1 MRFGIKEQIIM
12 MEHENERMSYSFE
25 PSDESSGAQ
34 GYHQTSYDPNY
45 NQNEHKNPKKKN
57 GVGGRMVALLV
68 AVALVASIGGSALT
82 TVINNI
88 SRKNEE
94 ANAKAKE
101 TMSAQTVE
109 PAQDDSQDTATENS
123 SYSLEKSALP
133 KSLSSNDTGKSL
145 TPKEVYA
152 MNVNATVGIATQI
165 TTNVWGQVA
174 SASASGSGFILTSDG
189 YVVTNNH
196 VVEGATSVTVKLYNG
211 DEYDAEVIGTDEMN
225 DVALL
230 KIDATGLQAV
240 TIGDSDQIE
249 VGEEVIAIGN
259 PLGELTFTMTA
270 GVVSALDREINTD
283 GKPINMLQTDVAI
296 NSGNSG
302 GALFDMNGNVIGI
315 TSAKYSGSTSS
326 GASIEGISFAIPIND
341 ALRVVYDLQQYGHVT
356 GRAYLGVTV
365 KDLDSTTAA
374 TYGLPTGPMI
384 QSVEAGGCAE
394 KAGLQQGDIIIAGT
408 AVGRVRVMTNDKGRT
423 VKTAGPSQPVEI
435 TGLADVPTPG
445 DEFDAVTDERMAR
458 ELVEQRRQA
467 AKDAA
472 AKLQQKV
479 TLDNLF
485 ARMQEGEMKELPLI
499 VKADVQGSA
508 EAVKASLEK
517 ISNEEVR
524 VRVIHTGVGAIN
536 ESDVLLASTSGAIIV
551 GFNVRADAGAQASIA
566 RSNVDIRYYRVI
578 YDAIDEIES
587 AMKGMLAPKYE
598 EVVIGHAEV
607 RMTYKVSAIGTIA
620 GCMVKD
626 GKVTRDAQVRV
637 LRDNIVIHEGEIGS
651 LQRFKDA
658 VKEVTAGYE
667 CGMSVVKFND
677 IKEGDIFECFAMQEI
692 KR

>member
-1 MRFGIKEQIIM
+1 M
-12 MEHENERMSYSFE
+12 MEHENERMNYSFE
-25 PSDESSGAQ
+25 SSDESHSAE
-34 GYHQTSYDPNY
+34 GYHQPSYDPNY
-45 NQNEHKNPKKKN
+45 GQNGHQDPKKKK
-57 GVGGRMVALLV
+57 GVGGRMIALLV

-94 ANAKAKE
+94 ANAKAAE
-101 TMSAQTVE
+101 TMSTQTVE
-109 PAQDDSQDTATENS
+109 PAQDAQDAQQDTQSEG
-123 SYSLEKSALP
+123 SYSLEKSKLP
-133 KSLSSNDTGKSL
+133 TSLSSNDAGKSL

-152 MNVNATVGIATQI
+152 MNVNACVGIATQI

-174 SASASGSGFILTSDG
+174 SSSASGSGFILTSDG

-211 DEYDAEVIGTDEMN
+211 DEYDAEIVGTDEMN

-365 KDLDSTTAA
+365 KDLDGTTAS

-394 KAGLQQGDIIIAGT
+394 KAGLQQGDIIIGFNGSEVSSYTDLVAALNKCKAGDT
-408 AVGRVRVMTNDKGRT
+408 ATIKVFRSGAEVDASITLDERPTDD
-423 VKTAGPSQPVEI
+423 EI
-435 TGLADVPTPG
+435 T
-445 DEFDAVTDERMAR
+445 AR
-458 ELVEQRRQA
+458 Q
-467 AKDAA
+467 DAA
-472 AKLQQKV
+472 QSEQSQQPQ
-479 TLDNLF
+479 NG
-485 ARMQEGEMKELPLI
+485 QS
-499 VKADVQGSA
+499 GSD
-508 EAVKASLEK
+508 
-517 ISNEEVR
+517 SNSN
-524 VRVIHTGVGAIN
+524 GSNGYSYGYGNIN
-536 ESDVLLASTSGAIIV
+536 PFEYFQIP
-551 GFNVRADAGAQASIA
+551 GFGN
-566 RSNVDIRYYRVI
+566 
-578 YDAIDEIES
+578 
-587 AMKGMLAPKYE
+587 
-598 EVVIGHAEV
+598 
-607 RMTYKVSAIGTIA
+607 
-620 GCMVKD
+620 
-626 GKVTRDAQVRV
+626 
-637 LRDNIVIHEGEIGS
+637 
-651 LQRFKDA
+651 
-658 VKEVTAGYE
+658 
-667 CGMSVVKFND
+667 
-677 IKEGDIFECFAMQEI
+677 
-692 KR
+692 

>member
-82 TVINNI
+82 TVIN
-88 SRKNEE
+88 KNEE
-94 ANAKAKE
+94 ANAKAQE

-270 GVVSALDREINTD
+270 GVVSALDREVTMSNNVTMNLI
-283 GKPINMLQTDVAI
+283 QTDCAI

-302 GALFDMNGNVIGI
+302 GALFNLYGEVIGI
-315 TSAKYSGSTSS
+315 TNAKYSGSSGS
-326 GASIEGISFAIPIND
+326 GASIDNIGFAIPINSVRSIVD
-341 ALRVVYDLQQYGHVT
+341 SIIEKGYVAKPYIGVMVADVSDEAKNYGPPAGAAVASVT
-356 GRAYLGVTV
+356 EG
-365 KDLDSTTAA
+365 
-374 TYGLPTGPMI
+374 GP
-384 QSVEAGGCAE
+384 AD
-394 KAGLQQGDIIIAGT
+394 KAGLQANDIIT
-408 AVGRVRVMTNDKGRT
+408 AVDGTEISGKSDLSSIIADHAAGDKLTLSVYRQGQT
-423 VKTAGPSQPVEI
+423 LTLTVEI
-435 TGLADVPTPG
+435 GEQTTSAIADQQDSQQSQSQQQTPG
-445 DEFDAVTDERMAR
+445 F
-458 ELVEQRRQA
+458 
-467 AKDAA
+467 
-472 AKLQQKV
+472 
-479 TLDNLF
+479 F
-485 ARMQEGEMKELPLI
+485 
-499 VKADVQGSA
+499 
-508 EAVKASLEK
+508 
-517 ISNEEVR
+517 
-524 VRVIHTGVGAIN
+524 
-536 ESDVLLASTSGAIIV
+536 
-551 GFNVRADAGAQASIA
+551 GFG
-566 RSNVDIRYYRVI
+566 
-578 YDAIDEIES
+578 
-587 AMKGMLAPKYE
+587 G
-598 EVVIGHAEV
+598 
-607 RMTYKVSAIGTIA
+607 
-620 GCMVKD
+620 
-626 GKVTRDAQVRV
+626 
-637 LRDNIVIHEGEIGS
+637 
-651 LQRFKDA
+651 
-658 VKEVTAGYE
+658 
-667 CGMSVVKFND
+667 
-677 IKEGDIFECFAMQEI
+677 
-692 KR
+692 

>member
-45 NQNEHKNPKKKN
+45 TQNEHKNPKKKN

-94 ANAKAKE
+94 ANAKAQE

-109 PAQDDSQDTATENS
+109 PEQDASQDTASES
-123 SYSLEKSALP
+123 SYSLEKSKLP
-133 KSLSSNDTGKSL
+133 TSLSSNDTGKSMS
-145 TPKEVYA
+145 PKEVYA

-211 DEYDAEVIGTDEMN
+211 DEYDAEVVGTDEMN

-302 GALFDMNGNVIGI
+302 GALFNMYGEVVGI
-315 TSAKYSGSTSS
+315 TNAKYGSSSSSS
-326 GASIEGISFAIPIND
+326 GTASIDNIGFAIPIDDVRSIVESIIENGYIVKPYVGVSVTNVSSESQQLGLPQGAAVAEVVADSPAEASGLQVNDIITAVNGTAITGSTDLVNTVKGAAIGDELTLSVYRQGKEMELTLTVGEKTQD
-341 ALRVVYDLQQYGHVT
+341 ALPQTDSTQSSQDNSQQQQQDGQQYG
-356 GRAYLGVTV
+356 Y
-365 KDLDSTTAA
+365 S
-374 TYGLPTGPMI
+374 YG
-384 QSVEAGGCAE
+384 QGGF
-394 KAGLQQGDIIIAGT
+394 
-408 AVGRVRVMTNDKGRT
+408 
-423 VKTAGPSQPVEI
+423 P
-435 TGLADVPTPG
+435 
-445 DEFDAVTDERMAR
+445 
-458 ELVEQRRQA
+458 
-467 AKDAA
+467 
-472 AKLQQKV
+472 
-479 TLDNLF
+479 
-485 ARMQEGEMKELPLI
+485 
-499 VKADVQGSA
+499 
-508 EAVKASLEK
+508 
-517 ISNEEVR
+517 
-524 VRVIHTGVGAIN
+524 
-536 ESDVLLASTSGAIIV
+536 
-551 GFNVRADAGAQASIA
+551 FN
-566 RSNVDIRYYRVI
+566 
-578 YDAIDEIES
+578 
-587 AMKGMLAPKYE
+587 
-598 EVVIGHAEV
+598 
-607 RMTYKVSAIGTIA
+607 
-620 GCMVKD
+620 
-626 GKVTRDAQVRV
+626 
-637 LRDNIVIHEGEIGS
+637 
-651 LQRFKDA
+651 F
-658 VKEVTAGYE
+658 
-667 CGMSVVKFND
+667 FN
-677 IKEGDIFECFAMQEI
+677 
-692 KR
+692 

>member
-1 MRFGIKEQIIM
+1 M
-12 MEHENERMSYSFE
+12 MEHENERMNYSFE
-25 PSDESSGAQ
+25 SMDNSNGSE
-34 GYHQTSYDPNY
+34 GYRQSSYDGSYHPNQDQDH
-45 NQNEHKNPKKKN
+45 NSNKKKN
-57 GVGGRMVALLV
+57 GIGGRMIALLV

-82 TVINNI
+82 SVINSI

-94 ANAKAKE
+94 ANAKAAE
-101 TMSAQTVE
+101 TMSSQTVE
-109 PAQDDSQDTATENS
+109 SAQDTQSENTDSAQSGYTI
-123 SYSLEKSALP
+123 EKSQLP
-133 KSLSSNDTGKSL
+133 TSLSSNDTGKSL

-152 MNVNATVGIATQI
+152 MNVNACVGIATQI

-211 DEYDAEVIGTDEMN
+211 EEYDAEIVGTDEMN

-302 GALFDMNGNVIGI
+302 GPLFDMNGNVIGI

-341 ALRVVYDLQQYGHVT
+341 ALRVIYDLQQYGRVT

-365 KDLDSTTAA
+365 RDLDGTTAS

-394 KAGLQQGDIIIAGT
+394 KAGLQQGDIII
-408 AVGRVRVMTNDKGRT
+408 
-423 VKTAGPSQPVEI
+423 
-435 TGLADVPTPG
+435 
-445 DEFDAVTDERMAR
+445 
-458 ELVEQRRQA
+458 
-467 AKDAA
+467 
-472 AKLQQKV
+472 
-479 TLDNLF
+479 
-485 ARMQEGEMKELPLI
+485 
-499 VKADVQGSA
+499 
-508 EAVKASLEK
+508 
-517 ISNEEVR
+517 
-524 VRVIHTGVGAIN
+524 
-536 ESDVLLASTSGAIIV
+536 
-551 GFNVRADAGAQASIA
+551 GFNGSEIASYTDLVAALNKLKAGDTATITVFRAGAQVEASITLDE
-566 RSNVDIRYYRVI
+566 RPTD
-578 YDAIDEIES
+578 DEITAREQ
-587 AMKGMLAPKYE
+587 
-598 EVVIGHAEV
+598 
-607 RMTYKVSAIGTIA
+607 
-620 GCMVKD
+620 
-626 GKVTRDAQVRV
+626 AQNEQSQQ
-637 LRDNIVIHEGEIGS
+637 DNSQSGQQGQSGS
-651 LQRFKDA
+651 GSDSSN
-658 VKEVTAGYE
+658 GYSY
-667 CGMSVVKFND
+667 GYGNMNP
-677 IKEGDIFECFAMQEI
+677 FEFFQQI
-692 KR
+692 PGFGN

>member
-94 ANAKAKE
+94 ANAKAQE

-211 DEYDAEVIGTDEMN
+211 DEYDAEVVGTDEMN

-259 PLGELTFTMTA
+259 PLGEDLRGTMTD
-270 GVVSALDREINTD
+270 GIISALNRDVNVD
-283 GKPINMLQTDVAI
+283 GRTMSLIQTTAAL

-302 GALFDMNGNVIGI
+302 GALINEYGQVIGI
-315 TSAKYSGSTSS
+315 TNLKMQSYYDTV
-326 GASIEGISFAIPIND
+326 EGLGFAIPT
-341 ALRVVYDLQQYGHVT
+341 A
-356 GRAYLGVTV
+356 TV
-365 KDLDSTTAA
+365 K
-374 TYGLPTGPMI
+374 
-384 QSVEAGGCAE
+384 
-394 KAGLQQGDIIIAGT
+394 
-408 AVGRVRVMTNDKGRT
+408 AVVDR
-423 VKTAGPSQPVEI
+423 I
-435 TGLADVPTPG
+435 TGKAP
-445 DEFDAVTDERMAR
+445 F
-458 ELVEQRRQA
+458 
-467 AKDAA
+467 
-472 AKLQQKV
+472 
-479 TLDNLF
+479 
-485 ARMQEGEMKELPLI
+485 EG
-499 VKADVQGSA
+499 
-508 EAVKASLEK
+508 ASP
-517 ISNEEVR
+517 
-524 VRVIHTGVGAIN
+524 
-536 ESDVLLASTSGAIIV
+536 
-551 GFNVRADAGAQASIA
+551 
-566 RSNVDIRYYRVI
+566 VD
-578 YDAIDEIES
+578 
-587 AMKGMLAPKYE
+587 P
-598 EVVIGHAEV
+598 
-607 RMTYKVSAIGTIA
+607 
-620 GCMVKD
+620 
-626 GKVTRDAQVRV
+626 
-637 LRDNIVIHEGEIGS
+637 
-651 LQRFKDA
+651 F
-658 VKEVTAGYE
+658 
-667 CGMSVVKFND
+667 CGMFGKD
-677 IKEGDIFECFAMQEI
+677 I
-692 KR
+692 

>member
-12 MEHENERMSYSFE
+12 MEHENERMNYSFE
-25 PSDESSGAQ
+25 SMDNSNGSE
-34 GYHQTSYDPNY
+34 GYRQSSYDGSYHPNQDQDH
-45 NQNEHKNPKKKN
+45 NSNKKKN
-57 GVGGRMVALLV
+57 GIGGRMIALLV

-82 TVINNI
+82 SVINSI

-94 ANAKAKE
+94 ANAKAAE
-101 TMSAQTVE
+101 TMSSQTVE
-109 PAQDDSQDTATENS
+109 PAQDTQSENTDSAQSGYTI
-123 SYSLEKSALP
+123 EKSQLP
-133 KSLSSNDTGKSL
+133 TSLSSNDTGKSL

-152 MNVNATVGIATQI
+152 MNVNACVGIATQI

-211 DEYDAEVIGTDEMN
+211 EEYDAEIVGTDEMN

-270 GVVSALDREINTD
+270 GAVSALDREINTD

-302 GALFDMNGNVIGI
+302 GPLFDMNGNVIGI

-341 ALRVVYDLQQYGHVT
+341 ALRVIYDLQQYGRVT

-365 KDLDSTTAA
+365 RDLDGTTAS

-394 KAGLQQGDIIIAGT
+394 KAGLQQGDIIIGFNGSEIASYTDLVAALNKLKAGDT
-408 AVGRVRVMTNDKGRT
+408 ATIT
-423 VKTAGPSQPVEI
+423 VFRAGAEVETSITLDERPTDDEI
-435 TGLADVPTPG
+435 T
-445 DEFDAVTDERMAR
+445 AR
-458 ELVEQRRQA
+458 EQAQNEQS
-467 AKDAA
+467 
-472 AKLQQKV
+472 QQ
-479 TLDNLF
+479 DNS
-485 ARMQEGEMKELPLI
+485 QSGQ
-499 VKADVQGSA
+499 QGQSG
-508 EAVKASLEK
+508 SGSDS
-517 ISNEEVR
+517 SNGYSYGYGNMNPFEFFQQ
-524 VRVIHTGVGAIN
+524 IP
-536 ESDVLLASTSGAIIV
+536 
-551 GFNVRADAGAQASIA
+551 GFGN
-566 RSNVDIRYYRVI
+566 
-578 YDAIDEIES
+578 
-587 AMKGMLAPKYE
+587 
-598 EVVIGHAEV
+598 
-607 RMTYKVSAIGTIA
+607 
-620 GCMVKD
+620 
-626 GKVTRDAQVRV
+626 
-637 LRDNIVIHEGEIGS
+637 
-651 LQRFKDA
+651 
-658 VKEVTAGYE
+658 
-667 CGMSVVKFND
+667 
-677 IKEGDIFECFAMQEI
+677 
-692 KR
+692 

>member
-94 ANAKAKE
+94 ANAKAQE

-341 ALRVVYDLQQYGHVT
+341 ALRVVYDLQLYGHVT

-374 TYGLPTGPMI
+374 TYGLPSGPMI

-394 KAGLQQGDIIIAGT
+394 KAGLQQGDIIIGFNGAEISSYTDLVAALNKCHSGDT
-408 AVGRVRVMTNDKGRT
+408 ATIKVFRSGAEVDAT
-423 VKTAGPSQPVEI
+423 I
-435 TGLADVPTPG
+435 TL
-445 DEFDAVTDERMAR
+445 DERPTDEEVAS
-458 ELVEQRRQA
+458 QQQA
-467 AKDAA
+467 AQD
-472 AKLQQKV
+472 QQQSQ
-479 TLDNLF
+479 NG
-485 ARMQEGEMKELPLI
+485 QS
-499 VKADVQGSA
+499 GSG
-508 EAVKASLEK
+508 SG
-517 ISNEEVR
+517 SN
-524 VRVIHTGVGAIN
+524 G
-536 ESDVLLASTSGAIIV
+536 SSGSNGYSYGYGNVNPFEYFQIP
-551 GFNVRADAGAQASIA
+551 GFGN
-566 RSNVDIRYYRVI
+566 
-578 YDAIDEIES
+578 
-587 AMKGMLAPKYE
+587 
-598 EVVIGHAEV
+598 
-607 RMTYKVSAIGTIA
+607 
-620 GCMVKD
+620 
-626 GKVTRDAQVRV
+626 
-637 LRDNIVIHEGEIGS
+637 
-651 LQRFKDA
+651 
-658 VKEVTAGYE
+658 
-667 CGMSVVKFND
+667 
-677 IKEGDIFECFAMQEI
+677 
-692 KR
+692 

>member
-1 MRFGIKEQIIM
+1 M
-12 MEHENERMSYSFE
+12 MEHENERMNYSFE
-25 PSDESSGAQ
+25 SMDNSNGSE
-34 GYHQTSYDPNY
+34 GYRQSSYDGSYHPNQDQDH
-45 NQNEHKNPKKKN
+45 NSNKKKN
-57 GVGGRMVALLV
+57 GIGGRMIALLV

-82 TVINNI
+82 AVINNI

-94 ANAKAKE
+94 ANAKAAE
-101 TMSAQTVE
+101 TMSSQTVE
-109 PAQDDSQDTATENS
+109 SAQDTQSENTDSAQSGYTI
-123 SYSLEKSALP
+123 EKSQLP
-133 KSLSSNDTGKSL
+133 TSLSSNDTGKSL

-152 MNVNATVGIATQI
+152 MNVNACVGIATQI

-211 DEYDAEVIGTDEMN
+211 EEYDAEIVGTDEMN

-302 GALFDMNGNVIGI
+302 GPLFDMNGNVIGI

-341 ALRVVYDLQQYGHVT
+341 ALRVIYDLQQYGRVT

-365 KDLDSTTAA
+365 RDLDGTTAS

-394 KAGLQQGDIIIAGT
+394 KAGLQQGDIII
-408 AVGRVRVMTNDKGRT
+408 
-423 VKTAGPSQPVEI
+423 
-435 TGLADVPTPG
+435 
-445 DEFDAVTDERMAR
+445 
-458 ELVEQRRQA
+458 
-467 AKDAA
+467 
-472 AKLQQKV
+472 
-479 TLDNLF
+479 
-485 ARMQEGEMKELPLI
+485 
-499 VKADVQGSA
+499 
-508 EAVKASLEK
+508 
-517 ISNEEVR
+517 
-524 VRVIHTGVGAIN
+524 
-536 ESDVLLASTSGAIIV
+536 
-551 GFNVRADAGAQASIA
+551 GFNGSEIASYTDLVAALNKLKAGDTATITVFRAGAQVEASITLDE
-566 RSNVDIRYYRVI
+566 RPTD
-578 YDAIDEIES
+578 DEITAREQ
-587 AMKGMLAPKYE
+587 
-598 EVVIGHAEV
+598 
-607 RMTYKVSAIGTIA
+607 
-620 GCMVKD
+620 
-626 GKVTRDAQVRV
+626 AQNEQSQQ
-637 LRDNIVIHEGEIGS
+637 DNSQSGQQGQSGS
-651 LQRFKDA
+651 GSDSSN
-658 VKEVTAGYE
+658 GYSY
-667 CGMSVVKFND
+667 GYGNMNP
-677 IKEGDIFECFAMQEI
+677 FEFFQQI
-692 KR
+692 PGFGN

>member
-1 MRFGIKEQIIM
+1 M
-12 MEHENERMSYSFE
+12 MEHENERMNYSFE
-25 PSDESSGAQ
+25 SMDNSNGSE
-34 GYHQTSYDPNY
+34 GYRQSSYDGSYHPNQDQDH
-45 NQNEHKNPKKKN
+45 NSNKKKN
-57 GVGGRMVALLV
+57 GIGGRMIALLV

-82 TVINNI
+82 AVINNI

-94 ANAKAKE
+94 ANAKAAE
-101 TMSAQTVE
+101 TMSSQTVE
-109 PAQDDSQDTATENS
+109 PAQDTQSENTDSAQSGYTI
-123 SYSLEKSALP
+123 EKSQLP
-133 KSLSSNDTGKSL
+133 TSLSSNDTGKSL

-152 MNVNATVGIATQI
+152 MNVNACVGIATQI

-211 DEYDAEVIGTDEMN
+211 EEYDAEIVGTDEMN

-302 GALFDMNGNVIGI
+302 GPLFDMNGNVIGI

-341 ALRVVYDLQQYGHVT
+341 ALRVIYDLQQYGRVT

-365 KDLDSTTAA
+365 RDLDGTTAS

-394 KAGLQQGDIIIAGT
+394 KAGLQQGDIIIGFNGSEIASYTDLVAALNKLKAGDT
-408 AVGRVRVMTNDKGRT
+408 ATIT
-423 VKTAGPSQPVEI
+423 VFRAGAEVETSITLDERPTDDEI
-435 TGLADVPTPG
+435 T
-445 DEFDAVTDERMAR
+445 AR
-458 ELVEQRRQA
+458 EQAQNEQS
-467 AKDAA
+467 
-472 AKLQQKV
+472 QQ
-479 TLDNLF
+479 DNS
-485 ARMQEGEMKELPLI
+485 QSSQ
-499 VKADVQGSA
+499 QGQSG
-508 EAVKASLEK
+508 SGSDS
-517 ISNEEVR
+517 SNGYSYGYGNMNPFEFFQQ
-524 VRVIHTGVGAIN
+524 IP
-536 ESDVLLASTSGAIIV
+536 
-551 GFNVRADAGAQASIA
+551 GFGN
-566 RSNVDIRYYRVI
+566 
-578 YDAIDEIES
+578 
-587 AMKGMLAPKYE
+587 
-598 EVVIGHAEV
+598 
-607 RMTYKVSAIGTIA
+607 
-620 GCMVKD
+620 
-626 GKVTRDAQVRV
+626 
-637 LRDNIVIHEGEIGS
+637 
-651 LQRFKDA
+651 
-658 VKEVTAGYE
+658 
-667 CGMSVVKFND
+667 
-677 IKEGDIFECFAMQEI
+677 
-692 KR
+692 